1 MECKQQKMMAIV
13 ALAVL
18 ATWLIGCSRSK
29 VESIEHMNKGVEFYT
44 TKQYNQAIKELEKAI
59 QLDDKNEEAYHN
71 LAIVHIDLKHWQ
83 KAAQLLTR
91 AAALNP
97 NNANYQFLLGRS
109 YQELGENEQARNAFE
124 NSTSLDPNF
133 YKPSYFLGQVYM
145 DLDEPQKAMQAYTD
159 ACTKNGRFVPAY
171 SGLANLYIEYGF
183 TDHAKQ
189 VLDEANK
196 VVVPNSDEHA
206 EVEKLLGTVYQEKD
220 DPNEA
225 IVHLK
230 KAVDIKPDMLDAVFN
245 LGFTYAQIKSKDNAT
260 LYLERFVKAAGEDT
274 PQEYVRAAQAKLYEF
289 KEEPLANQ

>member
-1 MECKQQKMMAIV
+1 MTSRNNKFVLIV
-13 ALAVL
+13 SLAVL
-18 ATWLIGCSRSK
+18 TSFTLGCSRSK

-97 NNANYQFLLGRS
+97 KNANYQFLLGRS
-109 YQELGENEQARNAFE
+109 YQELGEMEQARNSLE
-124 NSTSLDPNF
+124 NAIALDPNF
-133 YKPSYFLGQVYM
+133 YKPSYFLGMVYYT
-145 DLDEPQKAMQAYTD
+145 LDEPQKAMQAYTD
-159 ACTKNGRFVPAY
+159 ACTKNGRFIPAY
-171 SGLANLYIEYGF
+171 GGLANLYIEYGF
-183 TDHAKQ
+183 LDNAKQ

-206 EVEKLLGTVYQEKD
+206 EIEKLLGTVYQEKD

-225 IVHLK
+225 IIHLK

-245 LGFTYAQIKSKDNAT
+245 LGFTYAQIKSNDNAT
-260 LYLERFVKAAGEDT
+260 LYLERFIKSANEDT